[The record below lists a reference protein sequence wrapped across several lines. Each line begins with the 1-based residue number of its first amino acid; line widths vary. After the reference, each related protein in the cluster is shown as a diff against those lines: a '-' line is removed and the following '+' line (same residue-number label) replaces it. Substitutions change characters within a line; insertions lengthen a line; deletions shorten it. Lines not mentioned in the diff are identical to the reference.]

1 MQIKKETSKKVG
13 VSIYNPAE
21 AEEVLKADLKPDL
34 IQLPINILDTK
45 FYRNN
50 VLEKLK
56 FNKIEIHARSI
67 FLQGLFFLSDK
78 KIKSLFPDVINSI
91 RDLKAIAWEANLS
104 IFELS
109 LLWVINLEC
118 INKVV
123 LGIESVQQLKVHFNT
138 LRKKVDSNLFENAI
152 SLKYENEQILNPSL
166 WT

>member
-1 MQIKKETSKKVG
+1 M
-13 VSIYNPAE
+13 
-21 AEEVLKADLKPDL
+21 
-34 IQLPINILDTK
+34 
-45 FYRNN
+45 
-50 VLEKLK
+50 
-56 FNKIEIHARSI
+56 
-67 FLQGLFFLSDK
+67 QGLFFLSDK

-138 LRKKVDSNLFENAI
+138 LRKS
-152 SLKYENEQILNPSL
+152 
-166 WT
+166 